1 MTIRAIW
8 LHLRVPFSFFLLPV
22 YWFALSQSQTPSTGR
37 AIGVFLI
44 IHLLLYPA
52 SNAYNSYF
60 DKDEGSIGILESPP
74 PVDRTLFYVAW
85 GLDLVALVAGA
96 FIGWPFV
103 AYLLIYGL
111 ISKAYSH
118 DSIRLKKYPV
128 VSWLV
133 VGIFQGGF
141 TYLMTYQALNGA
153 PLAVLTTPRLLL
165 AAILCSL
172 NVLAMYPITQV
183 YQHDE
188 DARRGDLTMS
198 RLLGIRGTFICTLVV
213 FACSILGFYIYFE
226 GQSPFYLLVAFLL
239 PAILFFL
246 NWYRLVLQDNHKANF
261 RSTMLMTLLSGI
273 GLNGFFLVLW
283 LIRAFS

>member
-22 YWFALSQSQTPSTGR
+22 YWFAISQSPAPTTGR
-37 AIGVFLI
+37 AIGVLVI

-60 DKDEGSIGILESPP
+60 DKDEGSIGILEAPP

-85 GLDLVALVAGA
+85 GLDLIALVAGI
-96 FIGWPFV
+96 FIGWAFV

-141 TYLMTYQALNGA
+141 TYIMTYQALNNTS
-153 PLAVLTTPRLLL
+153 LNMLFTPRLLL
-165 AAILCSL
+165 GATLCTL

-198 RLLGIRGTFICTLVV
+198 RLLGVRGTFICTFVI
-213 FACSILGFYIYFE
+213 FTCSILGFYIYFD

-239 PAILFFL
+239 PAMLFFL
-246 NWYRLVLQDNHKANF
+246 NWYRLVIHDSHQANF

-273 GLNGFFLVLW
+273 GLNGFFLTIW
-283 LIRAFS
+283 LMKP